1 MLQLK
6 YQLGY
11 LVIYHSAEKVNL
23 RRVRQCACNCS
34 QSLIVFRPFLV
45 LSLNSLFVSVLEVIE
60 FVLDCMEKSIEGIAN
75 ILKKKLIVKIFGF
88 VTLKV
93 HLWGKR
99 EFEDIGDPSIDILW
113 QGRERLKLL
122 ENKYAPLQ
130 GRRKL
135 ESRTRSSWRRSSSG

>member
-23 RRVRQCACNCS
+23 LGVKQCACNCS
-34 QSLIVFRPFLV
+34 QLLIVFRPFLV

-60 FVLDCMEKSIEGIAN
+60 FVLDCMKKSIEGIPN

-88 VTLKV
+88 VY
-93 HLWGKR
+93 LWGKR

-122 ENKYAPLQ
+122 C
-130 GRRKL
+130 RKQICTS
-135 ESRTRSSWRRSSSG
+135 SRKEKTGK

>member
-1 MLQLK
+1 M
-6 YQLGY
+6 
-11 LVIYHSAEKVNL
+11 
-23 RRVRQCACNCS
+23 
-34 QSLIVFRPFLV
+34 FRPFLV

-113 QGRERLKLL
+113 QGRERLQL
-122 ENKYAPLQ
+122 
-130 GRRKL
+130 RRKQICTS
-135 ESRTRSSWRRSSSG
+135 SRKENTGK

>member
-23 RRVRQCACNCS
+23 LRVKQCACNCS
-34 QSLIVFRPFLV
+34 QLLIVFRPFLV

-88 VTLKV
+88 VTLKSSPV
-93 HLWGKR
+93 GQAGVRRHWGSFHR
-99 EFEDIGDPSIDILW
+99 HSVAGV
-113 QGRERLKLL
+113 
-122 ENKYAPLQ
+122 
-130 GRRKL
+130 
-135 ESRTRSSWRRSSSG
+135 

>member
-23 RRVRQCACNCS
+23 LRVKQCACNCS
-34 QSLIVFRPFLV
+34 QLLIVFRPFLV

-113 QGRERLKLL
+113 QECERLKLL
-122 ENKYAPLQ
+122 C
-130 GRRKL
+130 RKQICTS
-135 ESRTRSSWRRSSSG
+135 SRKEKTGK